1 MFVQEISLCK
11 VMSFLCHR
19 LSFYVMHGFLHSVR
33 AVYLS
38 VELTKERSIFR
49 TTWSRRRPSVL
60 TEYTTIGDEDHG

>member
-1 MFVQEISLCK
+1 MSSF
-11 VMSFLCHR
+11 VMSRHAWI
-19 LSFYVMHGFLHSVR
+19 LSVH

-38 VELTKERSIFR
+38 VELTKERT